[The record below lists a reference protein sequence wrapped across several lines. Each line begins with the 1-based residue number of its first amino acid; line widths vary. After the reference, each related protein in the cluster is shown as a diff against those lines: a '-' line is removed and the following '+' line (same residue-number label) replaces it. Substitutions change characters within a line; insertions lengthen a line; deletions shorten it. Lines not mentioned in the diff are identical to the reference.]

1 MGRAPRSGPSRK
13 LRSRT
18 AGDTAWAM
26 SEENVELTLRA
37 TDAFNR
43 RDVEAAIALWDEE
56 GVWYPAIEI
65 LTEGRRTYRGH
76 AELRQY
82 YRDLAEF
89 AEESH
94 VEWSEVRDLG
104 DRVLTLG
111 QLSMRFAS
119 GVELD
124 QEGGCL
130 FTWRNGKLLEA
141 RPYMSRAEALE
152 AAGLS
157 E

>member
-1 MGRAPRSGPSRK
+1 
-13 LRSRT
+13 
-18 AGDTAWAM
+18 M
-26 SEENVELTLRA
+26 SEQNVELTMHV

-43 RDVEAAIALWDEE
+43 RDVEAVIALWDEE
-56 GVWYPAIEI
+56 GAWYPAIEA

-76 AELRQY
+76 AEMRQY

-89 AEESH
+89 ADQGH
-94 VEWSEVRDLG
+94 VELSEVYDLG
-104 DRVLTLG
+104 DRVLTVG
-111 QLSMRFAS
+111 RLSMTFAS

-124 QEGGCL
+124 QETACL
-130 FTWRNGKLLEA
+130 FTWRNGKCVEA

-157 E
+157 GG